1 MSIQD
6 DADIIT
12 RLIKDPQSKI
22 ILRIENCEFFN
33 NIKDSLKKGFTRVS
47 DCSNKSKKKQTLLK
61 IVSVL

>member
-1 MSIQD
+1 MSILD

-47 DCSNKSKKKQTLLK
+47 DCSNKSKKKTLLK